1 MKTVV
6 INKKTFI
13 ESLNIGGSYAGAS
26 KTLPILDCVKIKVKN
41 NGMNI
46 ISSDTENA
54 ISKRCEI
61 VSTDFEGDFCVGYK
75 SLMQYVKLV
84 SGDNVEL
91 TLNDDMSMLNIT
103 HKKGSLELPLYNAE
117 EFPMLKM
124 GEIAAEVSIDSAT
137 IHNWLIDA
145 QNFVAE
151 DILRPQMSC
160 VYLYRRDGE
169 LGCVGTDSHKLFY
182 DHIQDDG
189 DKFEYLISRKAVKAI
204 CNAAKTNN
212 SLTFKIS
219 GSNVT
224 VLGDGVTVISRHL
237 DARFPN
243 HKAIIPRENNIEV
256 VVNKKEM
263 VESLN
268 RCLIGASQASSL
280 IKLEIDGM
288 SMRLSAEDIDFSVK
302 AKEEIMVSANGNI
315 TIGFKATYLLD
326 ILNTISTDDVLIK
339 MNDATRPVLLHE
351 YSGGQISSE
360 KICLLMPMLID

>member
-13 ESLNIGGSYAGAS
+13 EALTIGGNYAGAS

-46 ISSDTENA
+46 ISSDNENA

-91 TLNDDMSMLNIT
+91 ALNDDMNMLNIT
-103 HKKGSLELPLYNAE
+103 HKKGSLELPLYNTE
-117 EFPMLKM
+117 EFPMMKM
-124 GEIAAEVSIDSAT
+124 GEIVAEVNIDSAT

-145 QNFVAE
+145 QNFVT
-151 DILRPQMSC
+151 DDMLRPQMGC

-169 LGCVGTDSHKLFY
+169 LGCVGTDGHKLFY
-182 DHIQDDG
+182 DHIEDDG
-189 DKFEYLISRKAVKAI
+189 DKFEYLISKKAVKAI
-204 CNAAKTNN
+204 CNAAKTND

-219 GSNVT
+219 SSNVT

-237 DARFPN
+237 KARYPN
-243 HKAIIPRENNIEV
+243 HKAVIPRENKIEV
-256 VVNKKEM
+256 VANKKEM
-263 VESLN
+263 IESVN
-268 RCLIGASQASSL
+268 RCVIGASQATSL
-280 IKLEIDGM
+280 IKLELDGM
-288 SMRLSAEDIDFSVK
+288 NMKLSAEDIDFSVK

-315 TIGFKATYLLD
+315 TIGFKATYLLE
-326 ILNTISTDDVLIK
+326 ILNSIITDDVLIK
-339 MNDATRPVLLHE
+339 MNDATRPALFHE
-351 YSGGQISSE
+351 CNEGKISSE
-360 KICLLMPMLID
+360 KICLLMPMVI